1 MYIFLYI
8 FYDFECAFRSQLPL
22 PLLPPFT
29 HTITPIYCE
38 NLLNFLK
45 FAELSPTHFILSSIL
60 SFFSSLELKI
70 LVPVYSSQGS
80 QTFTSFSKPDM
91 SESEFSSVICFLQVL
106 NKNKCFKFFQ
116 NINYLR
122 QFQTGFFSVVL
133 SWYKSNSQSSLPWW
147 IFIVI
152 LLH

>member
-8 FYDFECAFRSQLPL
+8 FYKILYTLCAFRSQLRL

-45 FAELSPTHFILSSIL
+45 FAKLSPTHFILSSIL

-80 QTFTSFSKPDM
+80 QTFTSFSKPDI
-91 SESEFSSVICFLQVL
+91 SESDFSSVICFLQVL

-133 SWYKSNSQSSLPWW
+133 S
-147 IFIVI
+147 
-152 LLH
+152 

>member
-1 MYIFLYI
+1 MILSVLSGHNFP
-8 FYDFECAFRSQLPL
+8 SPSPPL
-22 PLLPPFT
+22 HT
-29 HTITPIYCE
+29 HNHTHI
-38 NLLNFLK
+38 LWK
-45 FAELSPTHFILSSIL
+45 FAKLFEICETKPHSFYSVIHFII
-60 SFFSSLELKI
+60 FSSLELKI

-91 SESEFSSVICFLQVL
+91 SESEFSSVICLLQVL